1 MKRTMM
7 LSFAA
12 LAAMTLA
19 AAPILAKAPARHAA
33 SASTHAGQT
42 CDPSHCSG
50 SCPGHPGAKAAVG
63 TAATAK
69 GQGETCPISDPSLCP
84 PGCPFSSGSAVGTE
98 ATIQ

>member
-33 SASTHAGQT
+33 ATSTPAGQT

-50 SCPGHPGAKAAVG
+50 SCPRSGAKAAVG
-63 TAATAK
+63 SVAKAK
-69 GQGETCPISDPSLCP
+69 GQSETCPISDPSLCP
-84 PGCPFSSGSAVGTE
+84 PGCPFSSGGAVGTE